1 MVLKSRTVIRAPGGR
16 AERERSSS
24 EPDKGGWKRQAESAE
39 ANHRETAEITVLHQ
53 IWYLEG
59 YLEVRIE
66 QSFGS
71 SYFWIMRL
79 SSRDL

>member
-1 MVLKSRTVIRAPGGR
+1 MALKSRTVIRAPGGDG
-16 AERERSSS
+16 REKRSSS
-24 EPDKGGWKRQAESAE
+24 ESRQRRMEEAGRAWSASC
-39 ANHRETAEITVLHQ
+39 RETAEIVVHQ

-71 SYFWIMRL
+71 LTFVS
-79 SSRDL
+79 